1 MTAVIHPSDQ
11 ALEDTA
17 GRLVAGDQAID
28 FQWTDVTGA
37 RIKLSDY
44 RGDKVLL
51 AFYRFALC
59 PFCNLRLSMLAKRK
73 KELEDRGLKIIAF
86 IQSPLEAVRKSSDRH
101 NTPFPILAD
110 YDKEIYSQYGVASRP
125 AGMMSTVLRRP
136 LKIFRAILKGYIPYK
151 IQGDPNLMPAEFLIN
166 PDGTIHTAHYGKD
179 AGDHL
184 SFEKLN
190 SFAQL

>member
-1 MTAVIHPSDQ
+1 MTAVITPSD
-11 ALEDTA
+11 LTSGTA
-17 GRLVAGDQAID
+17 STRLVAGDQAIEFEWPD
-28 FQWTDVTGA
+28 IAGNK
-37 RIKLSDY
+37 IKLSDY
-44 RGDKVLL
+44 RGEKVLL
-51 AFYRFALC
+51 AFYRFAFC
-59 PFCNLRLSMLAKRK
+59 PFCNLRLNMLSKRR

-86 IQSPLEAVRKSSDRH
+86 IQSPLEAVRKTSDRH

-110 YDKEIYSQYGVASRP
+110 YDKEIYSQYGVVNRP
-125 AGMMSTVLRRP
+125 AGMMSAILRRP

-184 SFEKLN
+184 SFEKLK
-190 SFAQL
+190 SFAQR